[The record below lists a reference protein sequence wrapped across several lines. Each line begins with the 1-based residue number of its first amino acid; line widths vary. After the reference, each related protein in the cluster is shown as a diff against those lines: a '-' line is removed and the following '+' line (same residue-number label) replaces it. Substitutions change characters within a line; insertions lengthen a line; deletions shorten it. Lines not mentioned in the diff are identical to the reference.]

1 MPVHKCQL
9 FFTWTFLP
17 ERTAHPGHFTIDTAL
32 PCAFSKS
39 THPLLKSLD
48 HQIWRTKGKKLQW
61 VLDIHNMTLCI
72 VQHKNSHDIIEFS
85 TIGSKKN
92 LCGEINVKVLFLY
105 SFFFVWK
112 LPPLTS
118 PPPSMARLHSD
129 SNLMFISVWQLM
141 LVWRQLLPAMKSQ
154 NAVTDCRHAGRS
166 SSFTQYFHP
175 TCGEKSVSNAFLTL
189 YPCYHRPRLSSFI
202 MGPILQAKVI
212 YFIFVFK

>member
-1 MPVHKCQL
+1 M
-9 FFTWTFLP
+9 WSFLP
-17 ERTAHPGHFTIDTAL
+17 ERIAHPGHFTIDTAL
-32 PCAFSKS
+32 PCAFSKN

-61 VLDIHNMTLCI
+61 VLDIHYMTLCI
-72 VQHKNSHDIIEFS
+72 VQHKKSHDIIEFS
-85 TIGSKKN
+85 TIGSKKK
-92 LCGEINVKVLFLY
+92 LCGEISVKVLF
-105 SFFFVWK
+105 FFFFWK

-118 PPPSMARLHSD
+118 PSPTTARLHSD
-129 SNLMFISVWQLM
+129 SNLMFISIWQLM

-166 SSFTQYFHP
+166 SSFTGYFHP

-189 YPCYHRPRLSSFI
+189 YPCYHHPHLSSFI
-202 MGPILQAKVI
+202 MVLILQTKVI